1 MNVIKTTVSKEPGKF
16 VEKMFKNKV
25 VRENLMLLK
34 KNWNRLKESGQCA
47 GNWKKIREIQVKMQE
62 KYQYRI

>member
-1 MNVIKTTVSKEPGKF
+1 MNEIKATVSKEPGKF

-34 KNWNRLKESGQCA
+34 KNWNRLKESGQCVR
-47 GNWKKIREIQVKMQE
+47 NWKLE
-62 KYQYRI
+62 KYKKI